1 MALSIT
7 GTAFGMLPRNGRCPW
22 YFSRFLNFSIS
33 PLFTRLL
40 PDSFSHA
47 APRLFLS
54 QDARRVFSEALG
66 SVLDES
72 KLCNVF

>member
-7 GTAFGMLPRNGRCPW
+7 GTAFSMLPRTGRCLW
-22 YFSRFLNFSIS
+22 YFSLDFSIS

-66 SVLDES
+66 SVLDKS

>member
-1 MALSIT
+1 MALFII
-7 GTAFGMLPRNGRCPW
+7 GTAFSMLPRTDAHGLIL
-22 YFSRFLNFSIS
+22 YSLSLYLSFI
-33 PLFTRLL
+33 TRLL
-40 PDSFSHA
+40 PDSFSPA

-66 SVLDES
+66 SVLDKS

>member
-1 MALSIT
+1 MPMV
-7 GTAFGMLPRNGRCPW
+7 F
-22 YFSRFLNFSIS
+22 FSIS
-33 PLFTRLL
+33 LSLYLSFITRLL

-54 QDARRVFSEALG
+54 QDARPVFSEALG
-66 SVLDES
+66 SVLDKS